1 MWLRFLY
8 LSFFCLF
15 LVDNV
20 FATDKAINAAK
31 DYFTKETDLT
41 WITVA
46 GGVIVFLLIIW
57 LIRSTRKNAKE
68 K

>member
-15 LVDNV
+15 MENNV
-20 FATDKAINAAK
+20 LATDKAVNAAK

-41 WITVA
+41 WITIA
-46 GGVIVFLLIIW
+46 GGVIVVLLVIW
-57 LIRSTRKNAKE
+57 LISSTRKNAK
-68 K
+68 KR